1 MQNTSDW
8 LKTLILFIK
17 DDCGA
22 MQPLKTC
29 HSVACQCQPFYSV
42 LHTKS
47 ISPFR
52 CFVFCFFCAL
62 NTSCGKLRDL
72 CSALTLPGILPNTIS
87 NLWKTSTVI
96 QIPKRP
102 PPTALNHYRAVALT
116 SVVMKCLERIL
127 LNIIALF
134 VTTNTDTLQ
143 FVYNA
148 RSYSKYGGIPA
159 APSPSALGFT
169 WQLYQAS
176 LCWFQFRIQHHPE
189 TQNLNITPIWS
200 TSSKTP
206 SAGQQKKWEWTQPH
220 HLYPKL
226 ELCRDACWALTH
238 ISFILMAY
246 QLPSHT
252 FNMRTT

>member
-1 MQNTSDW
+1 MFCFLFLLCLEYKLWKAAWPLLCTDSSWNPSEHNFQPVENIHCHPNTQETS
-8 LKTLILFIK
+8 THS
-17 DDCGA
+17 A
-22 MQPLKTC
+22 QPLPHRC
-29 HSVACQCQPFYSV
+29 PD
-42 LHTKS
+42 
-47 ISPFR
+47 IS
-52 CFVFCFFCAL
+52 C
-62 NTSCGKLRDL
+62 NEMS
-72 CSALTLPGILPNTIS
+72 
-87 NLWKTSTVI
+87 WKN
-96 QIPKRP
+96 PAK
-102 PPTALNHYRAVALT
+102 HYRT
-116 SVVMKCLERIL
+116 
-127 LNIIALF
+127 